1 MKYSLKF
8 LKKFIDI
15 PVDFQ
20 KLFEDLTNLG
30 FNLENYEKIEEDI
43 SFDLEITSNRPD
55 VLSHYGLAR
64 EISAFYGIELKKE
77 NYKNLKVTKEKIPP
91 FEIEIQYKKLCPRYS
106 ALFLDDVKIE
116 PSPPWL
122 KNQLESVGI
131 RSINN
136 IVDISNY
143 ILVSIGHP
151 NHPFDFDKIKNGKI
165 IVREAIKGEKIK
177 TLDGVERKLEG
188 GELLIADSEKPIGL
202 AGIMGGEE
210 TEVTSSTKRILIESA
225 YFLPSSIRNTSRK
238 LGLQTEASQR
248 FGRGADF
255 ENTIFALMVMAYY
268 IEKLNCGKVSNI
280 IYDFFPEPLEKPQIK
295 FSFENLNKFFGYNF
309 KKNWVENL
317 IRDLNIKI
325 EKGDNLWILKPPSWR
340 QDLKEEVDIFEEVG
354 RFYGYNNL
362 PSKLPSFELG
372 KGWEIE
378 ETLLE
383 KKAQDTLFSLG
394 LTETISYIFSK
405 EEEIKRTETFSKREP
420 VLLSNPLNLGEKF
433 LRVSLIPGL
442 LRTYKNNLSKN
453 IYDVEIFEVGKV
465 YFLEEEKY
473 KEETFAGVLISSGK
487 DFYQFKGIMESFL
500 SKMGSEE
507 FEFDFKNLGGFYEN
521 GSGIIKVKNGIIGN
535 FGQLITESPFP
546 VFVFEVCLKN
556 FLENLKKIKAFKPI
570 SQFPPIDI
578 DMNIGHPINFYYR
591 DIIKAIEEKELPNLI
606 SINFKDRF
614 IKKEKIYTTITLRF
628 QSFERSLTM
637 EEINKIREDLAEH
650 LLKNYPITF

>member
-8 LKKFIDI
+8 LKKYIDI
-15 PVDFQ
+15 PVDFE
-20 KLFEDLTNLG
+20 KLSEDLTNLG
-30 FNLENYEKIEEDI
+30 FNLENYEKLEDDVL
-43 SFDLEITSNRPD
+43 FDLEITSNRPD

-64 EISAFYGIELKKE
+64 EISSFYGLELKKE
-77 NYKNLKVTKEKIPP
+77 DHKNLKVTKEKIPP
-91 FEIEIQYKKLCPRYS
+91 FEIEIQNKKLCPRYS
-106 ALFLDDVKIE
+106 ALFLEEVKIE
-116 PSPPWL
+116 TSPQWL
-122 KNQLESVGI
+122 KNQLELVGI

-143 ILVSIGHP
+143 VLASIGHP

-165 IVREAIKGEKIK
+165 IVREAIRGEKIK
-177 TLDGVERKLEG
+177 TLDGIERKLEG
-188 GELLIADSEKPIGL
+188 GELLIADPEKPIGL
-202 AGIMGGEE
+202 AGIMGGED
-210 TEVTSSTKRILIESA
+210 TEVTNSTKRILIESA

-238 LGLQTEASQR
+238 LGIQTEASQR

-295 FSFENLNKFFGYNF
+295 FYFENLNKFFGYNF
-309 KKNWVENL
+309 EKNWVENL
-317 IRDLNIKI
+317 LKSLNLKI
-325 EKGDNLWILKPPSWR
+325 DKKENIWILEPPSWR
-340 QDLKEEVDIFEEVG
+340 MDLKEEVDIFEEVG

-362 PSKLPSFELG
+362 PSELPSFELG

-405 EEEIKRTETFSKREP
+405 EEEIEGIETFSKREP
-420 VLLSNPLNLGEKF
+420 LLLSNPLNSEEKY
-433 LRVSLIPGL
+433 LRISLIPGL

-453 IYDVEIFEVGKV
+453 IYNVEIFEVGKI

-473 KEETFAGVLISSGK
+473 KEETFAGVLISSKK
-487 DFYQFKGIMESFL
+487 DFYQFKGIMESFFF
-500 SKMGSEE
+500 KMGEEE
-507 FEFDFKNLGGFYEN
+507 FDFDFKNLKGFYEN
-521 GSGIIKVKNGIIGN
+521 GSGIIKIKNKIMGS
-535 FGQLITESPFP
+535 FGQLKIESPSP
-546 VFVFEVCLKN
+546 VWVFEVCLKK
-556 FLENLKKIKAFKPI
+556 FLENLKKIKSFKPL

-591 DIIKAIEEKELPNLI
+591 DIIKAIEEKKLPNLI

-650 LLKNYPITF
+650 LLKIYPITF